1 MNSAPAASRTGPGR
15 DDACVFGGWVV
26 PQPESGGIVLRE
38 LLRATLVTLAA
49 FGFIGVGALADH
61 NTNSKALVVDEVVVK
76 FDDAAFGLKDTL
88 TIIGRSLAGR
98 PGRYAIEVM
107 LGQYGPLAVLSP
119 GDTELVVHCF
129 VASDPEFECDD
140 GDYKLKVAIVR
151 GKRVGRRN
159 DDDDDDDGDDDDDD
173 KRRIIRYASYDL
185 TIGAVGP
192 QGVIG
197 ATGLVGPIGPQG
209 LPGNDGKDG
218 DPGADGK
225 DGDPGAD
232 GKDGDPGAD
241 GKDGATGPTGPTG
254 QAADPTVLAAL
265 QAQLD
270 TICKNNPLLCQPVKS
285 VFVTAESFN
294 AALDGIAGADALCQA
309 AADDAGLSGDYMAWL
324 SDSTGSPDS
333 RFTKSIGP
341 YALVT
346 GTRISDSYSDLVDG
360 TIFTA
365 INTTES
371 GGSLN
376 TDLVWTGTAFDGT
389 AASPPN
395 DNFCVDWTDEN
406 TVNVTSIQV
415 GRLDKNTADWT
426 NFASTAINCGQAY
439 HLYCFEQ

>member
-1 MNSAPAASRTGPGR
+1 MR
-15 DDACVFGGWVV
+15 D
-26 PQPESGGIVLRE
+26 
-38 LLRATLVTLAA
+38 LLSATLVALAA
-49 FGFIGVGALADH
+49 FGFVCVGALADH
-61 NTNSKALVVDEVVVK
+61 NTNRKAPVVNQVLVK
-76 FDDAAFGLKDTL
+76 FDDAAFDLKDTL
-88 TIIGRSLAGR
+88 TIIGRNLAGR
-98 PGRYAIEVM
+98 PGRYATEVM
-107 LGQYGPLAVLSP
+107 LGGLGPLPVLSP
-119 GDTELVVHCF
+119 GDTELVVHCY
-129 VASDPEFECDD
+129 VAGDPEFGCDD

-151 GKRVGRRN
+151 VKKVGRRN
-159 DDDDDDDGDDDDDD
+159 DHDDDDDDGDDYDD

-192 QGVIG
+192 QGVTG
-197 ATGLVGPIGPQG
+197 VTGLVGPIGPQG

-218 DPGADGK
+218 ETGAAGK

-232 GKDGDPGAD
+232 GKEGPPG
-241 GKDGATGPTGPTG
+241 PPG

-324 SDSTGSPDS
+324 SDSSGSPDS

-365 INTTES
+365 INTTEF

-389 AASPPN
+389 AAIPPK
-395 DNFCVDWTDEN
+395 DNFCVDWTDDN
-406 TVNVTSIQV
+406 IVDVTSIQV

-439 HLYCFEQ
+439 QLYCFEQ